1 MIVSPLLKFRRLK
14 MAATTTR
21 FNRFTFSENTTLHA
35 DAICGK
41 TNLAGLTYHLS
52 KFHGSEGRREPAIAT
67 EHINTRLHKTHGLSR
82 KRTRKIYHIHYNFT
96 FLCFDMIR

>member
-1 MIVSPLLKFRRLK
+1 MIVSPLLKFRHLK

-21 FNRFTFSENTTLHA
+21 FNRFTFSENTTLHT

-52 KFHGSEGRREPAIAT
+52 KFHGSEGRREPTIAT
-67 EHINTRLHKTHGLSR
+67 EHINTRLHKTHGLVEKKS
-82 KRTRKIYHIHYNFT
+82 KKNITHTLQFNIS
-96 FLCFDMIR
+96 LL

>member
-14 MAATTTR
+14 MGATTTR
-21 FNRFTFSENTTLHA
+21 FNRFTFLENTTLQT

-41 TNLAGLTYHLS
+41 TNLAGMTYHLS

-67 EHINTRLHKTHGLSR
+67 EHINTRLHKTHGLVE
-82 KRTRKIYHIHYNFT
+82 KEQEKYITYITI
-96 FLCFDMIR
+96 